1 MSSLLVPI
9 LGTLATGAILVLWV
23 FLETRSA
30 LALDRRLAVPRGEAA
45 RTLAG
50 FGAGAPGRPGLA
62 LGSLGLPLLRA
73 GSMLVP
79 IGARER
85 EKLTRTLARA
95 GFGRRDALSLFLCCK
110 LTAALLGAGA
120 GALGAQAIGPVG
132 AVIPE
137 GAVVAFGCVLGL
149 IVGGI
154 APEHVVRSMASRRAG
169 RMAAALPDALDLMVI
184 CLESGVT
191 FERAL
196 ATVAEELTPISP
208 SLAAEFRLIDAEL
221 SLGSSRRA
229 VLQDYY
235 RRTEVDGLRDFAMT
249 LIQGDRYG
257 TPLTQSLKNVA
268 EAERVQRNARIAA
281 WAARLPVLMTLP
293 MLLLVMPGTVI
304 LVAGPTVLSAMKAV
318 SAVGGAGG

>member
-1 MSSLLVPI
+1 MATSLFFY
-9 LGTLATGAILVLWV
+9 LGALATGAVLVTWV
-23 FLETRSA
+23 FFETKQA
-30 LALDRRLAVPRGEAA
+30 LALDRRLAVPRRVADRA
-45 RTLAG
+45 LAG
-50 FGAGAPGRPGLA
+50 PGAGGPGRPRPA
-62 LGSLGLPLLRA
+62 LGALGLPLLRA

-79 IGARER
+79 VGARER
-85 EKLTRTLARA
+85 EKLTGTLARA

-110 LTAALLGAGA
+110 LAAALVGAGA
-120 GALGAQAIGPVG
+120 GAVGALAIGPAAAAIPPVAI
-132 AVIPE
+132 AV
-137 GAVVAFGCVLGL
+137 FGCVVGL
-149 IVGGI
+149 VVGGI
-154 APEHVVRSMASRRAG
+154 VPEYVLRSKAAG
-169 RMAAALPDALDLMVI
+169 RGRRMAAALPDALDLMVM
-184 CLESGVT
+184 CLESGLT

-196 ATVAEELTPISP
+196 ATVAEELAPISP

-221 SLGSSRRA
+221 RLGSNRRA

-293 MLLLVMPGTVI
+293 MLLLVMPGTML
-304 LVAGPTVLSAMKAV
+304 LVAGPTVMSAMKAV
-318 SAVGGAGG
+318 GSVGGIGG

>member
-1 MSSLLVPI
+1 MSILLVPL
-9 LGTLATGAILVLWV
+9 LGTLATGAVLAMWV
-23 FLETRSA
+23 FLETKSA
-30 LALDRRLAVPRGEAA
+30 MALDRRLAVPRGEAA
-45 RTLAG
+45 RALAG
-50 FGAGAPGRPGLA
+50 FGAAAPGGPGWT
-62 LGSLGLPLLRA
+62 LGTLGLPLLRA

-85 EKLTRTLARA
+85 DKLTRTLAQA

-110 LTAALLGAGA
+110 LAAALLGTGA
-120 GALGAQAIGPVG
+120 GALGGHLLAPVAAAIPHG
-132 AVIPE
+132 A
-137 GAVVAFGCVLGL
+137 AVAFGCVLGL
-149 IVGGI
+149 VVGGI
-154 APEHVVRSMASRRAG
+154 APEFAVRSMASRRAD

-196 ATVAEELTPISP
+196 ATVAEELAPISP

-221 SLGSSRRA
+221 RLGSSRRA
-229 VLQDYY
+229 VLQEYY

-249 LIQGDRYG
+249 LIQGERYG

-268 EAERVQRNARIAA
+268 EAERVQRSARIAA

-293 MLLLVMPGTVI
+293 MLLLVMPGTVT
-304 LVAGPTVLSAMKAV
+304 LVAGPTVLAAMKAV
-318 SAVGGAGG
+318 RAVGGAGG